1 MSLLLAVTPSIEIS
15 PCCQIVIA
23 NETET
28 INIKCLA
35 AGFPTPTVT
44 WILPNGSE
52 WLVEDLKEYNDTA
65 GISSLVVTEYDGGN
79 YTCIANNRNG
89 NAEQTVTVFGK

>member
-1 MSLLLAVTPSIEIS
+1 MFSSWIS
-15 PCCQIVIA
+15 HTNSNLDFA
-23 NETET
+23 T
-28 INIKCLA
+28 
-35 AGFPTPTVT
+35 
-44 WILPNGSE
+44 NGNE